1 MTDTRSI
8 RGATPAQPRIG
19 TIAMASFMGTSI
31 EFYDFYIYGTAAALV
46 LNGAFFPNL
55 SPLAGQ
61 LAAFSTFAVAF
72 IARPVG
78 SLLFGHF
85 GDRVGRKSM
94 LVASLLT
101 MGFATVGIG
110 LLPGY
115 ETIGVTAPILL
126 VVLRFVQGIGLG
138 GEWGGAVLLA
148 AENAPDGKRGWYG
161 VFPQF
166 GPGVGYFG
174 AAGSFLLLSATMD
187 EATFTSW
194 GWRVPFLGSAV
205 LVMLGLMVRI
215 RLVETP
221 AFAEV
226 LRKRERSSMPVMD
239 MFTAAPGRLLL
250 GAGTMVISYV
260 LFYLATT
267 FMLSYGTVT
276 MEIPRDTMLTQQIVT
291 IWAMIIGTAISGWAS
306 DRYGRRAVLI
316 FGCVFAAA
324 VGLALPLFVA
334 TGSPGLMGVA
344 LALMLGAMGL
354 CYGPIGSFLPELFE
368 VRYRYTAASFAY
380 TIGGV
385 VGGGFAPLI
394 GTELAA
400 SYGIAAVGWY
410 LAAIAVLS
418 AICAIVLPETKNTS
432 LRMVERER
440 D

>member
-1 MTDTRSI
+1 MANTRTAG
-8 RGATPAQPRIG
+8 GAARTQPRIG
-19 TIAMASFMGTSI
+19 TIAMASFIGTSI

-101 MGFATVGIG
+101 MGLATVGIG

-115 ETIGVTAPILL
+115 ETIGVAAPILL

-148 AENAPDGKRGWYG
+148 AENAPDAKRGWYG

-174 AAGSFLLLSATMD
+174 AAASFLALSATMD
-187 EATFTSW
+187 NEDFTSW
-194 GWRVPFLGSAV
+194 GWRVPFLASAV
-205 LVMLGLMVRI
+205 LVIIGLLVRI

-226 LRKRERSSMPVMD
+226 LRKRERSSMPVID
-239 MFTAAPGRLLL
+239 MFQSSSWRLLL

-276 MEIPRDTMLTQQIVT
+276 LEIPRDTMLTLQIVT
-291 IWAMIIGTAISGWAS
+291 IWAMIVGTAISGWAS
-306 DRYGRRAVLI
+306 DKFGRRAVLI

-324 VGLALPLFVA
+324 VGLALPLLA
-334 TGSPGLMGVA
+334 STGSPNLVATA

-400 SYGIAAVGWY
+400 RYGISSVGWY
-410 LAAIAVLS
+410 LAAVAALS
-418 AICAIVLPETKNTS
+418 ALCAIILPETKNTS
-432 LRMVERER
+432 LRMVER